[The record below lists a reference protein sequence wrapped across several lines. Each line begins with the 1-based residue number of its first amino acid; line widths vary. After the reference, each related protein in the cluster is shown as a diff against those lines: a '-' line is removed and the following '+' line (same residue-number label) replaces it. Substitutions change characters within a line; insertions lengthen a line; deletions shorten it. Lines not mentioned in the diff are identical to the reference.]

1 MKKKH
6 KGASLAMVLI
16 TSATMLILGAVLG
29 FSAISEVK
37 QSVYKEKKTKA
48 YYIARAG
55 AAAASKWI
63 TNMSSTEL
71 ANLNSLGSQMI
82 SEPQAFGDG
91 KFQIKI
97 NKQSEKIIIE
107 STGMVEDRRDENG
120 AVEYV
125 TEKVTA
131 VLQKESSNTFSK
143 VETAVFG
150 ESSVYIKGR
159 VSGNIG
165 TSSAN
170 AGAIE
175 FDWGTSFNGTV
186 YIPPGADKSKVIKV
200 PNHFNINPVVKTFD
214 AVPVY
219 PKPVLPSFPEGLP
232 NKGSILLQGA
242 QSKTIDAEGYYS
254 NITIQSNNTLTI
266 NTKSGDN
273 VIRIGQLN
281 VEQGHIRVTGNGRLL
296 IYVDDFIKL
305 KGSLNKDGDKN
316 KVILYCKDKDT
327 LNITGETEINGSLY
341 LGEANLIITGSG
353 KISGDIVTS
362 GTSISIDGSGL
373 VEPKVIYAPNAN
385 IELSGSGTVKGAVI
399 GKRVSMT
406 GGSEIVLNG
415 AIEIQIPIETDFQEG
430 KVKYKQIYWK

>member
-6 KGASLAMVLI
+6 KGASLAIVLI
-16 TSATMLILGAVLG
+16 TSATLIILGGVLG
-29 FSAISEVK
+29 LRVVSEVK

-63 TNMSSTEL
+63 TNMNSSEL
-71 ANLNSLGSQMI
+71 DTLNSLGSQMI
-82 SEPQAFGDG
+82 SQPQDFGDG

-107 STGMVEDRRDENG
+107 STGMIEDGKYDNG
-120 AVEYV
+120 TVKYV
-125 TEKVTA
+125 AEKVTA
-131 VLQKESSNTFSK
+131 VLQKESTNTISK
-143 VETAVFG
+143 VETAVYG
-150 ESSVYIKGR
+150 ETGLYIKGK
-159 VSGNIG
+159 VSGDIG
-165 TSSAN
+165 TSSSN

-186 YIPPGADKSKVIKV
+186 YIPSGADKSKVIKV
-200 PNHFNINPVVKTFD
+200 PKNFNINPVVKTFD
-214 AVPVY
+214 VIPTY
-219 PKPVLPSFPEGLP
+219 PKPVLPSFPENLS

-242 QSKTIDAEGYYS
+242 QSKTIEGEGYYS
-254 NITIQSNNTLTI
+254 NITIKSNNILTI

-273 VIRIGQLN
+273 IIRIGQLN
-281 VEQGHIRVTGNGRLL
+281 VEQGHIKVTGSGRLL

-305 KGSLNKDGDKN
+305 KGSLNGGGDKN
-316 KVILYCKDKDT
+316 KVIFYCGEKGTLY
-327 LNITGETEINGSLY
+327 ITGETEINGSLY
-341 LGEANLIITGSG
+341 LGETNLSITGSG
-353 KISGDIVTS
+353 KVSGDIVTS
-362 GTSISIDGSGL
+362 GTSITITGSGL

-399 GKRVSMT
+399 GKSVSMT

-415 AIEIQIPIETDFQEG
+415 GIEIQIPIETVSQEG
-430 KVKYKQIYWK
+430 KATYKQIYWK